1 MAEGQAGDICQNHI
15 KRLRQIND
23 EEFEYIDISSIDRSA
38 RSITESKVI
47 SRHNAPSRAQ
57 QVIEHGDVLV
67 STVRPNLNAVAM
79 VGEKAQFQR
88 VGSTGFCVLRAV
100 AEKILPSFVF
110 RVVQSEE
117 FINSLVRVAEKAAY
131 PSVTDDEV
139 KAFQFPLPPL
149 SVQREIVARLEKELG
164 EADKLAA
171 KFKRVAELADDAFKA
186 ELDETFKTLEDNSRR
201 DAETRRVRLGDVCST
216 SSGGTPLRTVKAY
229 YEGGTIPWLRSG
241 EVSEKDIKQTEMF
254 ISQLGMENSSA
265 KMLKRNAVVVAMYGA
280 TAGQVGILRIEAT
293 TNQAICAILPAD
305 DYIPEFM
312 YYQLCGMKKDMVAQ
326 AQGGAQPNISQIKI
340 KNLII
345 SFPHLDA
352 QREIVEKLDAAKDR
366 CEKLKAAAMRGLAA
380 AENLRKAIL
389 AEAFEQ

>member
-1 MAEGQAGDICQNHI
+1 
-15 KRLRQIND
+15 
-23 EEFEYIDISSIDRSA
+23 
-38 RSITESKVI
+38 
-47 SRHNAPSRAQ
+47 
-57 QVIEHGDVLV
+57 
-67 STVRPNLNAVAM
+67 M